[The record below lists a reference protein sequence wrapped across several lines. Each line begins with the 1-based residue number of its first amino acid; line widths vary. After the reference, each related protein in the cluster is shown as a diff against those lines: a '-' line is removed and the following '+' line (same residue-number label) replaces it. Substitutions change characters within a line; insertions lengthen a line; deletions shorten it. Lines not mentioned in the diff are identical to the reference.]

1 VLKSVSPLYRI
12 LFRKKVVDDERLIE
26 LTTCVEEPRPLYRI
40 LFRKK
45 VVDDERLIELTTCV
59 EERKAAVQD
68 LV

>member
-1 VLKSVSPLYRI
+1 VLKSA
-12 LFRKKVVDDERLIE
+12 
-26 LTTCVEEPRPLYRI
+26 RPLYRI